1 MRRQFGPGDVP
12 APRFT
17 NLRQWVRR
25 NVGGPRYYGRN
36 SVLNWEEAS
45 WVAEPFSVPDQ
56 GELDLF
62 GSLPGPY
69 DELIDAGWDP
79 TDLGYCDDDPDAWL
93 ASLPPDIRAELA
105 ARPPVTAAPW
115 EEPKAARAAFMDGGF
130 ADGTA
135 PGWLVSKVLAEA
147 TLDGYREL
155 TDDELAGVL
164 RAGQRQIAAGY
175 AELAW
180 AVSELAERRTAQS
193 RRPGWS
199 GLAEHVTDE
208 LAAELTLTGRSA
220 RRLLDVA
227 TGLRRLPEVHDTL
240 LNGAIDWAR
249 ACVFVD
255 ELSALDDATA
265 QLIAERLADRA
276 AGWTTGQLRAA
287 LARAVLAADPDAAER
302 RKAAARADA
311 RIETWREP
319 SGNAVLAG
327 RELTPADV
335 IAADAQLTAD
345 ADWLRGNGV
354 AGTLSELRAAAYL
367 ARLSGRELSGLLPP
381 SSAAADGRVGD
392 RSSAAAADSA
402 GHRAGSGG
410 AMSGGDDSGGS
421 GGSAMRGPQPGSG
434 SVHLTMPLAT
444 LAGLSESPG
453 EVAGYGLADA
463 ATCRDL
469 AAWLGSDAATRWCL
483 TVTGSDGM
491 AVAHACARRGPAA
504 GQPAIRWAAG
514 LSARLQPLERGTCG
528 HARAS
533 AGYVPSARL
542 RHLIRVR
549 QRTCSFRGCRRA
561 AVRCDLDHTVPFAA
575 GGLTCECN
583 LAPLCRRHHRAKQAP
598 RWHLEQRE
606 PGRLTWRLPSGRSYV
621 TVGDPYAV

>member
-1 MRRQFGPGDVP
+1 
-12 APRFT
+12 
-17 NLRQWVRR
+17 
-25 NVGGPRYYGRN
+25 
-36 SVLNWEEAS
+36 
-45 WVAEPFSVPDQ
+45 VAEAFALPDQ

-62 GSLPGPY
+62 GEFDHTPY

-79 TDLGYCDDDPDAWL
+79 SDLGDSDDDPDAWL

-115 EEPKAARAAFMDGGF
+115 EEPKSARAAFVDGGF
-130 ADGTA
+130 ADATA
-135 PGWLVSKVLAEA
+135 PGWLLSKVLAEA
-147 TLDGYREL
+147 TLEGYREL

-164 RAGQRQIAAGY
+164 RAGQRQIAAGH

-220 RRLLDVA
+220 TRLLDVA
-227 TGLRRLPEVHDTL
+227 TGLRRLPEVHDAL

-255 ELSALDDATA
+255 EVSALDDAAA
-265 QLIAERLADRA
+265 QLIAERLADLA

-287 LARAVLAADPDAAER
+287 LARAVLAADPAAAER
-302 RKAAARADA
+302 RKAAARKDA
-311 RIETWREP
+311 RVETWREP

-345 ADWLRGNGV
+345 ADWLRGNGML
-354 AGTLSELRAAAYL
+354 GTQSELRAAAYL
-367 ARLSGRELSGLLPP
+367 ARLSGRELTALLPQ
-381 SSAAADGRVGD
+381 SSADATDDDVSD
-392 RSSAAAADSA
+392 RSSAEA
-402 GHRAGSGG
+402 GRGSGRAGLGRPQTRAGSL
-410 AMSGGDDSGGS
+410 
-421 GGSAMRGPQPGSG
+421 
-434 SVHLTMPLAT
+434 HLTMPLAA

-469 AAWLGSDAATRWCL
+469 AAWLGSDSATRWCL
-483 TVTGSDGM
+483 TVTGPDGT
-491 AVAHACARRGPAA
+491 ALAHACARRGPAA
-504 GQPAIRWAAG
+504 GQPVIRWAAD
-514 LSARLQPLERGTCG
+514 LRARLQALERGTCG

-533 AGYVPSARL
+533 AGYVPPARL
-542 RHLIRVR
+542 RHLVRVR
-549 QRTCSFRGCRRA
+549 QRTCSFRGCRRPA
-561 AVRCDLDHTVPFAA
+561 LRCDLDHTVPFEA
-575 GGLTCECN
+575 GGPTCECN
-583 LAPLCRRHHRAKQAP
+583 LAPLCRRHHRAKQV
-598 RWHLEQRE
+598 
-606 PGRLTWRLPSGRSYV
+606 PGWRLCQDQPGVMTWRLPSGRVYE
-621 TVGDPYAV
+621 TVGDPY

>member
-1 MRRQFGPGDVP
+1 
-12 APRFT
+12 
-17 NLRQWVRR
+17 
-25 NVGGPRYYGRN
+25 
-36 SVLNWEEAS
+36 LNWEEVSLMEA
-45 WVAEPFSVPDQ
+45 FSLPDQ
-56 GELDLF
+56 GELDLL
-62 GSLPGPY
+62 GSLPGAVAEQIDSTPY
-69 DELIDAGWDP
+69 DDLIDAGWDP
-79 TDLGYCDDDPDAWL
+79 SDHGDPATDPDDDPDAWL

-105 ARPPVTAAPW
+105 ARPAETAAPW
-115 EEPKAARAAFMDGGF
+115 EDPKAARAAFADGGF
-130 ADGTA
+130 ADATA
-135 PGWLVSKVLAEA
+135 PGWLLSKVLAEA
-147 TLDGYREL
+147 TLDGYPEL

-164 RAGQRQIAAGY
+164 RTGQRQIAAGY

-180 AVSELAERRTAQS
+180 AVAELAQRRAAQS

-220 RRLLDVA
+220 SRLLDVA

-255 ELSALDDATA
+255 ELSALDDTTA

-302 RKAAARADA
+302 RKAAAHKDA
-311 RIETWREP
+311 RVETWREP

-354 AGTLSELRAAAYL
+354 PGTLSELRAAAYL
-367 ARLSGRELSGLLPP
+367 ARLSGRELTALLAP
-381 SSAAADGRVGD
+381 SSADAADDGVGE
-392 RSSAAAADSA
+392 A
-402 GHRAGSGG
+402 
-410 AMSGGDDSGGS
+410 
-421 GGSAMRGPQPGSG
+421 PQTRSG

-444 LAGLSESPG
+444 LAGLTESPG

-483 TVTGSDGM
+483 TVTSADGT
-491 AVAHACARRGPAA
+491 ALAHACAPRGPAA
-504 GQPAIRWAAG
+504 GQPVIRWATG
-514 LSARLQPLERGTCG
+514 LRGRLQILERGTCS

-533 AGYVPSARL
+533 VGYVPPARL
-542 RHLIRVR
+542 RHLVRVR
-549 QRTCSFRGCRRA
+549 QRTCSFRSCRRA
-561 AVRCDLDHTVPFAA
+561 AVRCDLDHTIPFEA

-598 RWHLEQRE
+598 GWHLAQGP
-606 PGRLTWRLPSGRSYV
+606 PGEMTWRLPSGRIYR
-621 TVGDPYAV
+621 TLGEPYMTTGSLAPELLPLVNGQ